1 MNKNY
6 KGFNSKLVHG
16 GDFHDHLG
24 SAVTP
29 IYQTSTF
36 SFKNAEHGAKCFS
49 GESDGFIYTRLG
61 NPTINDLEK
70 TVAELENGF
79 GGIATSSGMA
89 AVNSTKYQIIFS

>member
-1 MNKNY
+1 MDIKD

-16 GDFHDHLG
+16 GEFHDNLG

-36 SFKNAEHGAKCFS
+36 SFKSAEHGAQCFS

-61 NPTINDLEK
+61 NPTIIDLEK
-70 TVAELENGF
+70 TVQHWKMDLVVSPPLLEW
-79 GGIATSSGMA
+79 
-89 AVNSTKYQIIFS
+89 QQ